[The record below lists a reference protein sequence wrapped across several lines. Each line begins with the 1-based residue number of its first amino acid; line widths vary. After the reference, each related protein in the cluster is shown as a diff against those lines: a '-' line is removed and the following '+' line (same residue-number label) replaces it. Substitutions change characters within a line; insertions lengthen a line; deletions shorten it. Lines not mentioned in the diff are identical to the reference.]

1 MNKQIIHD
9 LEVAHLLSSSLSTRS
24 LVELEIFVR
33 VGFDESGKPD
43 YPERK
48 PLRAKK
54 RTNKKFTQP
63 MVSTPGFE
71 RGPQF
76 GGGE

>member
-1 MNKQIIHD
+1 M
-9 LEVAHLLSSSLSTRS
+9 
-24 LVELEIFVR
+24 LV
-33 VGFDESGKPD
+33 FDESGKPD

-48 PLRAKK
+48 PPRAKK

-63 MVSTPGFE
+63 MVSTPGFD

-76 GGGE
+76 GGGELLLPLITLAPPGLGHKATKGSVEFNMSVF